1 MRIIVIGGV
10 AAGTKAAAK
19 AHRVDPNNEIILYQD
34 ESEVAY
40 SACGMPYVISGVI
53 ADERKVIIRQ
63 PEDFAK
69 DGIQV
74 FIRHRVLGI
83 DTGKQQLT
91 VRNLQDNTDFI
102 VNYDR
107 LIIATGARPIVPDIE
122 GITLEGVLTLRNITD
137 LGRFKALLPTL
148 QPQKAVIIG
157 AGYIGLE
164 LAETFH
170 ELNIKIAIIEKAP
183 RILPKFDPEMAQ
195 LVHDHLLEN
204 QVEIILGDGLAKLNG
219 NNGRVTSVE
228 TEFGKTVPVDL
239 VVIAIGVKPNVELA
253 KEADIELGNTGA
265 IAVDSRMATNI
276 PGIYAAGD
284 CCDTINRITGATT
297 WMPLG
302 DIANLQG
309 RVAGENVAGG
319 DAQFPG
325 VFGTAIFKTFKLT
338 VAMTGLSEQSALE
351 SGLDPISIVTEGS
364 DRARYYPGKQGF
376 SLKLIADRKN
386 GRLLGAQA
394 IGLES
399 VDKMID
405 IAATALLGK
414 LTCSDLENADL
425 AYSPPFSPV
434 LSPIIVAAGAL
445 NSKLTKLRLTD

>member
-10 AAGTKAAAK
+10 AAGAKAAAK
-19 AHRVDPNNEIILYQD
+19 ARRVDPNSGIFIYQD
-34 ESEVAY
+34 ESEVSY
-40 SACGMPYVISGVI
+40 SACGLPYVISGVI

-69 DGIQV
+69 EGIQV
-74 FIRHRVLGI
+74 FIRHRVISI
-83 DTGKQQLT
+83 DKTKQHLT
-91 VRNLQDNTDFI
+91 VRNLQDNTDF
-102 VNYDR
+102 VVAYDR
-107 LIIATGARPIVPDIE
+107 LIIATGARPIVPNIE

-137 LGRFKALLPTL
+137 LAQFKALLNTL
-148 QPQKAVIIG
+148 QPKNAVIIG

-170 ELNIKIAIIEKAP
+170 ELKIRTTIIEKAT

-195 LVHDHLLEN
+195 LVHDHLTEN
-204 QVEIILGDGLAKLNG
+204 QVEIILGDGLAKIKG
-219 NNGRVTSVE
+219 NNGRVTAVE
-228 TEFGKTVPVDL
+228 TESGKAISTSL
-239 VVIAIGVKPNVELA
+239 VVIAIGVKPSASLA
-253 KEADIELGNTGA
+253 KEANIELGSNGA
-265 IAVDSRMATNI
+265 IAVDSRMETNV

-284 CCDTINRITGATT
+284 CCETFNRITGAPT

-319 DAQFPG
+319 DAHFPG

-338 VAMTGLSEQSALE
+338 VAITGLSEQSALE
-351 SGLDPISIVTEGS
+351 SGFDPISIVTAGS
-364 DRARYYPGKQGF
+364 DRARYYPGKQDF
-376 SLKLIADRKN
+376 SLKLIANRKD
-386 GRLLGAQA
+386 GRLLGAQV
-394 IGLES
+394 IGLGS

-414 LTCSDLENADL
+414 LTCADLENADL

-434 LSPIIVAAGAL
+434 LSPIIVAAGIL
-445 NSKLTKLRLTD
+445 KSKLTKFNYAC

>member
-10 AAGTKAAAK
+10 AAGAKAAAK
-19 AHRVDPNNEIILYQD
+19 ARRVDPNSEIIIYQD
-34 ESEVAY
+34 ESEVSY
-40 SACGMPYVISGVI
+40 SACGLPYVISGVI
-53 ADERKVIIRQ
+53 DDERKIVIRQ

-69 DGIQV
+69 EGIQV
-74 FIRHRVLGI
+74 FIRHRVTSI
-83 DTGKQQLT
+83 DKTKQQLT
-91 VRNLQDNTDFI
+91 VKNLQDNTDSL
-102 VNYDR
+102 VTYDR
-107 LIIATGARPIVPDIE
+107 LIIATGASPIVPNVE
-122 GITLEGVLTLRNITD
+122 GIALEGVLTLRNITD
-137 LGRFKALLPTL
+137 LAQFKTLLTTL
-148 QPQKAVIIG
+148 QTKNTVIIG

-170 ELNIKIAIIEKAP
+170 ELKIRTTIIEKAT
-183 RILPKFDPEMAQ
+183 RILPKFDPEIAQ

-219 NNGRVTSVE
+219 NNGRVMAVE
-228 TEFGKTVPVDL
+228 TEFGKIVPADL
-239 VVIAIGVKPNVELA
+239 VVIAIGVKPNVLLA
-253 KEADIELGNTGA
+253 KEANIELGSTGA
-265 IAVDSRMATNI
+265 IAADSKMETSV

-284 CCDTINRITGATT
+284 CCETVNRITGALT

-319 DAQFPG
+319 DAHFPG

-338 VAMTGLSEQSALE
+338 VAITGLSEQSALE
-351 SGLDPISIVTEGS
+351 SGFDPISIVTAGS
-364 DRARYYPGKQGF
+364 DRARYYPGKQDF
-376 SLKLIADRKN
+376 SLKLIANRED
-386 GRLLGAQA
+386 GRLLGAQV
-394 IGLES
+394 IGLGS

-414 LTCSDLENADL
+414 LTCADLENADL

-434 LSPIIVAAGAL
+434 LSPIIVAAGIL
-445 NSKLTKLRLTD
+445 NSKLTKFNLTG

>member
-1 MRIIVIGGV
+1 
-10 AAGTKAAAK
+10 
-19 AHRVDPNNEIILYQD
+19 
-34 ESEVAY
+34 
-40 SACGMPYVISGVI
+40 
-53 ADERKVIIRQ
+53 
-63 PEDFAK
+63 
-69 DGIQV
+69 
-74 FIRHRVLGI
+74 
-83 DTGKQQLT
+83 
-91 VRNLQDNTDFI
+91 
-102 VNYDR
+102 
-107 LIIATGARPIVPDIE
+107 
-122 GITLEGVLTLRNITD
+122 LRNITD
-137 LGRFKALLPTL
+137 LARFKALLPTVL
-148 QPQKAVIIG
+148 PEKAVIIG

-170 ELNIKIAIIEKAP
+170 ELNIKTTIIEKAP

-195 LVHDHLLEN
+195 LVHEHLLEN
-204 QVEIILGDGLAKLNG
+204 QVEIILGDGLAKLDG

-228 TEFGKTVPVDL
+228 TECGKTVPADL

-253 KEADIELGNTGA
+253 KEANIELGNTGA
-265 IAVDSRMATNI
+265 IAVDSKMATNI
-276 PGIYAAGD
+276 PGVYAAGD
-284 CCDTINRITGATT
+284 CCETINRITGATT

-319 DAQFPG
+319 NAHFPG

-351 SGLDPISIVTEGS
+351 SGFDPISIVTEGS
-364 DRARYYPGKQGF
+364 DRARYYPGRQGF

-394 IGLES
+394 IGLGG

-405 IAATALLGK
+405 IAATALLGN

-445 NSKLTKLRLTD
+445 NSKLSKLRLNG

>member
-34 ESEVAY
+34 EAEVSY

-69 DGIQV
+69 DGIRV

-83 DTGKQQLT
+83 DTTKQQLT
-91 VRNLQDNTDFI
+91 VRNLRDNTD
-102 VNYDR
+102 VVVSYDR
-107 LIIATGARPIVPDIE
+107 LIIATGARPIVPNVD
-122 GITLEGVLTLRNITD
+122 GIALEGVLTLRNITD
-137 LGRFKALLPTL
+137 LARFKTLLSTA

-170 ELNIKIAIIEKAP
+170 ELNIKTTIIEKAP
-183 RILPKFDPEMAQ
+183 RMLPKFDPEMAR
-195 LVHDHLLEN
+195 LVHEHLLEN
-204 QVEIILGDGLAKLNG
+204 QVELILGDGLVKLDG

-228 TEFGKTVPVDL
+228 TESGKTVPADL

-253 KEADIELGNTGA
+253 KEAGIELGRAGA
-265 IAVDSRMATNI
+265 IAVDSSMATNI
-276 PGIYAAGD
+276 PGVYAAGD
-284 CCDTINRITGATT
+284 CCETINRITGATT

-319 DAQFPG
+319 DAHFPG

-351 SGLDPISIVTEGS
+351 SGFDPISIVTEGS

-414 LTCSDLENADL
+414 LTCFDLENADL

-434 LSPIIVAAGAL
+434 LSPIIVAAGVL
-445 NSKLTKLRLTD
+445 SSKLSKVRLTG

>member
-34 ESEVAY
+34 ESEVSY

-83 DTGKQQLT
+83 DTGKQQLS

-102 VNYDR
+102 VSYDR
-107 LIIATGARPIVPDIE
+107 LIIATGARPIVPSIE

-137 LGRFKALLPTL
+137 LARFKALLPTVL
-148 QPQKAVIIG
+148 PEKAVIIG

-170 ELNIKIAIIEKAP
+170 ELNIKTTIIEKAP

-195 LVHDHLLEN
+195 LVHEHLLEN
-204 QVEIILGDGLAKLNG
+204 QVEIILGDGLAKLDG
-219 NNGRVTSVE
+219 NNGRITSVE
-228 TEFGKTVPVDL
+228 TECGKTVPADL

-253 KEADIELGNTGA
+253 KEANIELGNTGA
-265 IAVDSRMATNI
+265 IAVDSKMATNI
-276 PGIYAAGD
+276 PGVYAAGD
-284 CCDTINRITGATT
+284 CCETINRITGATA

-319 DAQFPG
+319 NAHFPG

-351 SGLDPISIVTEGS
+351 SGFDPISIVTEGS
-364 DRARYYPGKQGF
+364 DRARYYPGRQGF
-376 SLKLIADRKN
+376 SLKLIADLKN

-394 IGLES
+394 IGLEG

-405 IAATALLGK
+405 IAATALLGN

-445 NSKLTKLRLTD
+445 NSKLSKLRLNG